1 MTAIRVLLADD
12 IEEVRRDLRIALTLS
27 GDVEI
32 VGEAANGLEAVRL
45 VGSLQPDAVLMDLA
59 MPIMDGCE
67 AARRIKFQFP
77 ACRVV
82 ILTIYD
88 AEAERKRVAQA
99 GADAFLVKGAS
110 IGSLVKALVE

>member
-12 IEEVRRDLRIALTLS
+12 IEEVRRDLRTALTLS

-45 VGSLQPDAVLMDLA
+45 VESLQPDVVLMDLA
-59 MPIMDGCE
+59 MPVMDGCE
-67 AARRIKFQFP
+67 AARQIKSQFP

-88 AEAERKRVAQA
+88 AEAERKRVVQS
-99 GADAFLVKGAS
+99 GADVFLVKGVS
-110 IGSLVKALVE
+110 ISSLVKSLVE